1 LSHAAFIV
9 GKDEDA
15 VLSLNPQQPSH
26 HFANISREFLAP
38 PITYSHRP
46 KTSESRRDTSLSMAT
61 PAQLSANR
69 ANAQRSTGPRSAEG
83 KSVSRFNAL
92 KHGVDAASI
101 TLPGED
107 PAAYQ
112 AFADSYDRAYPLHTV
127 MHRFLIDS
135 LIRADWHKHRLQ
147 RLEADLIRKLLDETP
162 GATLIDVMLSDSPA
176 AKLLARVQRQIAA
189 HERAWFRAHRELVRL
204 ANSLAAAQQDGIG
217 RYLDYAVPEPRP
229 AGATPYVEEPQ
240 ESESPERTQ
249 SPAPRTAQSWPPVDE
264 KTGKP
269 LYFVG

>member
-1 LSHAAFIV
+1 
-9 GKDEDA
+9 
-15 VLSLNPQQPSH
+15 
-26 HFANISREFLAP
+26 
-38 PITYSHRP
+38 
-46 KTSESRRDTSLSMAT
+46 MAT

-127 MHRFLIDS
+127 MHRFLVDS
-135 LIRADWHKHRLQ
+135 LIRADWHKRRLQ
-147 RLEADLIRKLLDETP
+147 PLEADLIRKVLDETP

-176 AKLLARVQRQIAA
+176 AKLLARVQRQLAA

-204 ANSLAAAQQDGIG
+204 ANSLAAAQQDGMD
-217 RYLDYAVPEPRP
+217 RYIDYAAPQHRP
-229 AGATPYVEEPQ
+229 AGSAPYIEEPE
-240 ESESPERTQ
+240 ESAPPERTQ
-249 SPAPRTAQSWPPVDE
+249 SPAPQTAKSWPPVDE

>member
-1 LSHAAFIV
+1 
-9 GKDEDA
+9 
-15 VLSLNPQQPSH
+15 
-26 HFANISREFLAP
+26 
-38 PITYSHRP
+38 
-46 KTSESRRDTSLSMAT
+46 MAT
-61 PAQLSANR
+61 LAQLEANR

-127 MHRFLIDS
+127 MHRFLVDS

-176 AKLLARVQRQIAA
+176 AKLLARTQRQIAA

-204 ANSLAAAQQDGIG
+204 AANAAADRQDGID
-217 RYLDYAVPEPRP
+217 RYLDYAVPERRP
-229 AGATPYVEEPQ
+229 SGATPYLEAPEQ
-240 ESESPERTQ
+240 LEIPERTQ
-249 SPAPRTAQSWPPVDE
+249 LPVTQPARSEQGSVSSRAGSEPQR
-264 KTGKP
+264 
-269 LYFVG
+269 